1 MSYVIRISRQG
12 GGPMNTIRFFLKKRK
27 LTITILT
34 VIILALIVGAV
45 FMHIRNVQP
54 FKDDL
59 ETNAILLA
67 KFISDATSVPL
78 SFGPGYYDEVK
89 SELYKLN
96 TRPEAV
102 NAAIYDMQ
110 DKLIVS
116 YPGNGSPGERIPK
129 LSGNEPPLEYKDD
142 FLYIYNPIELKSY
155 PKKETGSSGQE
166 LLEKVERSVERI
178 GTLYLKISTSKLK
191 RFTQYSRVTI
201 SIFFFSFIILLMFLI
216 TRWRRSMLQQEKH
229 NLEQTVDEKTR
240 ELKEKNRQLEEQSQK
255 LQEMDKMKSRFLAN
269 ISHEF
274 RTPLTLIMGPL
285 EQMLSKTR
293 DNEGQKKI
301 NLMLRNIQRLM
312 GLINQLLDLSKL
324 DCGEMKL
331 NTSRQDIVPF
341 LKGVTASFEP
351 VTAKHELAL
360 TVHTEAESI
369 ILDFDS
375 EKLEKVIFNLLSNA
389 VKFTPAGGKITVTAA
404 SDNTGDGP
412 FHTGSLD
419 ISISDT
425 GPGIPGDQLEHIF
438 NRFYQSDNTYEH
450 HHKGSGIGL
459 AIVKEIVELHG
470 GKIDVRS
477 DKGKGAEF
485 IIHLPL
491 PGKVVSTDDQEEDVS
506 AYKTADALMD
516 MNGIDN
522 NENTNGE
529 INIDPVEP
537 EKDIILVVEDSADI
551 RGYIRETIEARY
563 TVIEAKDGKE
573 GIEKAREYIPDLIIS
588 DIMMPG
594 VDGYELCNQLKTG
607 VETSH
612 IPIIMLTAKA
622 SEESVIRGLETGADD
637 YIVKPFSIKILCAR
651 IKNLIDLRT
660 QLQQTQKREMS
671 LQPAKMSMSRID
683 KTFLVKL
690 KEVIKKNLSDPD
702 FTIEQLSR
710 EMNMSQATIYR
721 KIRALIGEKPSEF
734 IRSCRLKRGA
744 ELLKNNFGSV
754 LEVAFEVGFA
764 SATYFTRCFK
774 KKFHQLPST
783 YQEFNR

>member
-1 MSYVIRISRQG
+1 M
-12 GGPMNTIRFFLKKRK
+12 
-27 LTITILT
+27 
-34 VIILALIVGAV
+34 IVGAV

-59 ETNAILLA
+59 ENNAILLA
-67 KFISDATSVPL
+67 KFISDAASVPL

-89 SELYKLN
+89 SELYKLDA
-96 TRPEAV
+96 RPEAV
-102 NAAIYDMQ
+102 NAVIYDMQ
-110 DKLIVS
+110 SRLIAS
-116 YPGNGSPGERIPK
+116 YPRTGSPGERIPK

-166 LLEKVERSVERI
+166 PVGKVERSVERI

-191 RFTQYSRVTI
+191 RFTQYSLVTI
-201 SIFFFSFIILLMFLI
+201 SIFFSSFVILLMFLI

-301 NLMLRNIQRLM
+301 NLMLRNTQRLM
-312 GLINQLLDLSKL
+312 GLINQ
-324 DCGEMKL
+324 
-331 NTSRQDIVPF
+331 Q
-341 LKGVTASFEP
+341 
-351 VTAKHELAL
+351 
-360 TVHTEAESI
+360 
-369 ILDFDS
+369 
-375 EKLEKVIFNLLSNA
+375 
-389 VKFTPAGGKITVTAA
+389 
-404 SDNTGDGP
+404 
-412 FHTGSLD
+412 
-419 ISISDT
+419 
-425 GPGIPGDQLEHIF
+425 
-438 NRFYQSDNTYEH
+438 H

-459 AIVKEIVELHG
+459 AIVKEIVELHR
-470 GKIDVRS
+470 GKIEVRS
-477 DKGKGAEF
+477 DKGKGTEF

-491 PGKVVSTDDQEEDVS
+491 PGQVVSTDDQEGAVS

-516 MNGIDN
+516 MNGIDDD
-522 NENTNGE
+522 ENTNGE
-529 INIDPVEP
+529 INNDPMEP

-573 GIEKAREYIPDLIIS
+573 GIEKAREFIPDLVIS

-594 VDGYELCNQLKTG
+594 VDGYELCRQLKTG

-660 QLQQTQKREMS
+660 QQQQTQKREMS
-671 LQPAKMSMSRID
+671 LQPTKMSMSHID
-683 KTFLVKL
+683 KAFLVKL

-710 EMNMSQATIYR
+710 EMNMSQATLYR

-764 SATYFTRCFK
+764 SATYFTKCFK

-783 YQEFNR
+783 YQEFSRQ